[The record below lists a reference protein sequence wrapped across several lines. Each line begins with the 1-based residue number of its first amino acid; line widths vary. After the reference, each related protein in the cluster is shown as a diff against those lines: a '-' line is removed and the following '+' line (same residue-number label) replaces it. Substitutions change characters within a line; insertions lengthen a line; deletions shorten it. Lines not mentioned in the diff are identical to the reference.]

1 LGAIA
6 TIVVDVILAVV
17 ATIVIVAFMIVVIT
31 MVAGGIHGC
40 GW

>member
-1 LGAIA
+1 M
-6 TIVVDVILAVV
+6 VVDVILAVV
-17 ATIVIVAFMIVVIT
+17 ATMVMVAFMIVVIT